1 MNPRARD
8 PLPIRA
14 PLEIQMLPTRDDNYV
29 RTWQSSIPIM
39 QQLVING
46 SLTGHAYHLMHPN
59 LCIRYCL

>member
-29 RTWQSSIPIM
+29 RTSVFPIM
-39 QQLVING
+39 VNNE
-46 SLTGHAYHLMHPN
+46 SLTGRAYHLMHPN
-59 LCIRYCL
+59 LCIRNCL